1 MNESGL
7 KLRINVNT
15 KHLLTVSLVV
25 LLSACTNQ
33 NSDVPI
39 QSNGDGYSEYQ
50 NQQINNQ
57 SITNTEALAIG
68 AVGVGTGYAVGKYAN
83 KPRYSNPRT
92 VYGKPEASYGK
103 PVVVVNKHYYQ
114 TKPKVRA
121 LLYKRK

>member
-1 MNESGL
+1 M
-7 KLRINVNT
+7 NT

-39 QSNGDGYSEYQ
+39 QSNGDGYDSQYYQ
-50 NQQINNQ
+50 NPP
-57 SITNTEALAIG
+57 ITTKDALAVG
-68 AVGVGTGYAVGKYAN
+68 AVGVATGYAVGKYAN
-83 KPRYSNPRT
+83 KPRYGETRT
-92 VYGKPEASYGK
+92 VYGKPKASYSK

-121 LLYKRK
+121 LRYKRK

>member
-39 QSNGDGYSEYQ
+39 QSNGDGYDSQYYQ
-50 NQQINNQ
+50 NPP
-57 SITNTEALAIG
+57 ITTKDALAVG
-68 AVGVGTGYAVGKYAN
+68 AVGVATGYALAKQAN
-83 KPRYSNPRT
+83 KPRYS
-92 VYGKPEASYGK
+92 KPNTSYGK
-103 PVVVVNKHYYQ
+103 PVVVSNKQ

-121 LLYKRK
+121 LRYKRK